1 MLGLGTYNPLWLVPF
16 AVTLFAGLGYLTSA
30 LFAARG
36 STLYRDRGV
45 VGMCLL
51 GTAVVF
57 LLAYLLSFQ
66 GDALF
71 SDAATSVSNAPRP

>member
-16 AVTLFAGLGYLTSA
+16 AVTLFTGLGYMTSA

-36 STLYRDRGV
+36 STLYRDRV
-45 VGMCLL
+45 IVGWCLL

-57 LLAYLLSFQ
+57 LLFYLFSFQ

-71 SDAATSVSNAPRP
+71 SDTASSVSSAPGP